1 MKCMA
6 FTLHEMKHCYVG
18 RLFTKQPLTL
28 CSFHGSLGPKP
39 TKFTEEGL
47 TPGNIKI
54 YQDQYQDMP
63 EKKNCHPGHPWLN
76 LLNLQ
81 NIFSSWGMACHDD
94 STRPVLPEWQRAARQ
109 GVMISTSSR
118 NSSCP
123 QVPQGTDRVD
133 TCSHMCT
140 YTPHGV
146 DCCACPHLREH
157 TTLSS
162 PLSCK

>member
-1 MKCMA
+1 
-6 FTLHEMKHCYVG
+6 
-18 RLFTKQPLTL
+18 
-28 CSFHGSLGPKP
+28 
-39 TKFTEEGL
+39 
-47 TPGNIKI
+47 
-54 YQDQYQDMP
+54 MP
-63 EKKNCHPGHPWLN
+63 EKKNGHPGHPWLN

-123 QVPQGTDRVD
+123 QVPQGTDRVY

-146 DCCACPHLREH
+146 DCCACPLLREH